1 MYKTYL
7 IGFTNKTKKK
17 KKNDIKVIFEHF
29 PLVLFPN

>member
-7 IGFTNKTKKK
+7 IGFTNKTK